1 MTDQHC
7 KHPFSWDILGDLA
20 VGRPTLGPQMRVEAY
35 RLMQFTLREVMER
48 HYGTAVSDS
57 MLYEAGYLAGRH
69 FYDHLVGPVA
79 DMHVFSKRLGQ
90 VLLDMGIG
98 ILAIEEA
105 DLING
110 RFVVTVSEDV
120 DCSGLPVLDSAICT
134 YDEGFVAALLES
146 YTGRPFAVREVDC
159 WASGARTCR
168 FVATACEV

>member
-7 KHPFSWDILGDLA
+7 KHPFSWDILGDLT

-79 DMHVFSKRLGQ
+79 DLHVFSKRLGQ

-159 WASGARTCR
+159 WANGARTCR